1 MDVIDTLKK
10 DLQEGRIDVDRLF
23 DLIASLQRL
32 LQATQPQ
39 LQATQQQLQ
48 ATQQQLEAANKRI
61 EELEKKL
68 GGPPTAKLG
77 EPYSM
82 RSEEKRQEDRGKTK
96 KERKPK
102 GRRGRYKTQN
112 KIAQADRTEV
122 AVPSGAVLDE
132 CYLSHVR
139 VIWRLENRVALRIAY
154 QVYRSRDGRYGQI
167 PGVLGR
173 CEFGLEIVTE
183 IAHLVYIV
191 GLSFD
196 KACAMLNFFQNLP
209 VKKGQLDAL
218 LHRLAR
224 HWEQQFEVLC
234 TLVANSLV
242 VHADETRWSL
252 NSVWALLSEKARVL
266 LFGVHKDGATLE
278 KILDPATFNGIVIS
292 DHAAVYGQFN
302 KTQKC
307 WAHLLRKA
315 IKLTLQVPDNV
326 EYREFADRLLEIYRE
341 ACRTQRDGRLGDA
354 GRDRKV
360 TELEDAIM
368 DLCGKKV
375 FADSLPLEG
384 LANDYRL
391 LVGEVFRLMLDQELF
406 VFVTAPP
413 VEQPNGDIKPVAGTN
428 NEAERIL
435 RNPAQ
440 ARVTGQ
446 TDKARSGTRRR
457 TILTSVLE
465 SLRVYLPTYTLTS
478 VLDELKRWTATGQS
492 CFEWL
497 LEKLNLKR
505 PESDKS
511 VLDQL
516 FPKPSPIPTG

>member
-1 MDVIDTLKK
+1 MDVIETLKK
-10 DLQEGRIDVDRLF
+10 ELQDGRIDVDRLF
-23 DLIASLQRL
+23 DMIASLQRL
-32 LQATQPQ
+32 

-48 ATQQQLEAANKRI
+48 ATQQQLDAANKRI

-82 RSEEKRQEDRGKTK
+82 RSEEKRQEARGKTK

-102 GRRGRYKTQN
+102 GRRGRHKTQT
-112 KIAQADRTEV
+112 KIAQAERTEV
-122 AVPSGAVLDE
+122 VVPSGASLDE
-132 CYLSHVR
+132 CYLSHTR
-139 VIWRLENRVALRIAY
+139 VIWRLEDRVAVRVAY
-154 QVYRSRDGRYGQI
+154 EVYRSRDGRYGQI

-183 IAHLVYIV
+183 IAHLVYV
-191 GLSFD
+191 VSLSFD
-196 KACAMLNFFQNLP
+196 KACLMLNFFQNLP
-209 VKKGQLDAL
+209 VKKGQVDAL

-224 HWEQQFEVLC
+224 HWEHQFEALC

-252 NSVWALLSEKARVL
+252 NSVWALLSEKAWCCCSACTRML
-266 LFGVHKDGATLE
+266 LLLE
-278 KILDPATFNGIVIS
+278 KILDPATFEGIVIS

-307 WAHLLRKA
+307 WAHLMRKA
-315 IKLTLQVPDNV
+315 IKLTLQAPNNV
-326 EYREFADRLLEIYRE
+326 EYREFADRLLAIYRK
-341 ACRTQRDGRLGDA
+341 ACRVQRDGRLSDA
-354 GRDRKV
+354 GRAQKV
-360 TELEDAIM
+360 GELDDAIM
-368 DLCGKKV
+368 DLCGKRD
-375 FADSLPLEG
+375 FADSPGLEG
-384 LANDYRL
+384 LENDYRL
-391 LVGEVFRLMLDQELF
+391 LVSEVFRLMRDQELF

-413 VEQPNGDIKPVAGTN
+413 VEQPNGEVKPVAGTN
-428 NEAERIL
+428 NEAERTL

-440 ARVTGQ
+440 ARETGR

-478 VLDELKRWTATGQS
+478 VLDELKRWAATGQS

-505 PESDKS
+505 PEPDKS
-511 VLDQL
+511 VLNRL
-516 FPKPSPIPTG
+516 FPKPSPISTG

>member
-1 MDVIDTLKK
+1 MDVIETLKK
-10 DLQEGRIDVDRLF
+10 DLQEGRIGVDRLF

-32 LQATQPQ
+32 LQS
-39 LQATQQQLQ
+39 
-48 ATQQQLEAANKRI
+48 TQQQLEAANKRI

-68 GGPPTAKLG
+68 GDPPTTKVG

-82 RSEEKRQEDRGKTK
+82 RSEEKRQEGRGKK
-96 KERKPK
+96 KKNRK
-102 GRRGRYKTQN
+102 GNRGRHKTQD
-112 KIAQADRTEV
+112 KIAMAVRTEV
-122 AVPSGAVLDE
+122 VVPSGAALDE

-139 VIWRLENRVALRIAY
+139 VIWRLENRVAVRIAY

-167 PGVLGR
+167 LGVLGR

-196 KACAMLNFFQNLP
+196 KACAMLDFFQNLR
-209 VKKGQLDAL
+209 VKKGQVDAL

-224 HWEQQFEVLC
+224 HWEQQFEALC

-242 VHADETRWSL
+242 VHADETRWSI

-278 KILDPATFNGIVIS
+278 KILDPATFEGIVIS

-315 IKLTLQVPDNV
+315 IKLTLQAPNNV
-326 EYREFADRLLEIYRE
+326 EYREFADRLLGIYRE
-341 ACRTQRDGRLGDA
+341 ACRVQRDERLGDA
-354 GRDRKV
+354 GRARKV
-360 TELEDAIM
+360 GELDDAILE
-368 DLCGKKV
+368 LCGTR
-375 FADSLPLEG
+375 ALANSPLLEG
-384 LANDYRL
+384 LEKDYRL
-391 LVGEVFRLMLDQELF
+391 LVREVFWLMMDKELF

-413 VEQPNGDIKPVAGTN
+413 VEQPNGEIKPVAGTN
-428 NEAERIL
+428 NESERTL
-435 RNPAQ
+435 RSPGQ
-440 ARVTGQ
+440 ARETGR

-478 VLDELKRWTATGQS
+478 VLDELKRWAATGQS
-492 CFEWL
+492 CFERL

-505 PESDKS
+505 PESDQS

-516 FPKPSPIPTG
+516 FPKPSLIPTG